1 MYKETKML
9 SENYKQKLVNSIN
22 ERFKEMG
29 IDDEETLN
37 ELNQES
43 INSLENELNEIE
55 NILNSDDLSELGFH
69 THTIKGVLLNA
80 GLESDANKFR
90 EIKHLFEEG
99 KTDDEIKEITR
110 ERISIFY

>member
-43 INSLENELNEIE
+43 INSLESELNKVE

-80 GLESDANKFR
+80 GLESDANKFKVLSSS
-90 EIKHLFEEG
+90 IDFFQAIPTGAQVALLLKV
-99 KTDDEIKEITR
+99 
-110 ERISIFY
+110 ISK